1 MKAFQR
7 LLVAAP
13 AAALLPVALAPM
25 GVLANDLNLDL
36 DTVQEYSVAQGA
48 SIRDFSDVYP
58 TDWAYQA
65 LAELVETYGC
75 VSGYPDGTF
84 RGDQPITRYEMA
96 AILSACLDSMSAMEN
111 DSGAMEDMEMLK
123 AEFQDELIELKG
135 EVDGLTAKVGALE
148 ETQFSTTTKAEF
160 EIATDFTY
168 FSTDNEEARGSSTT
182 MVDLEEDDEDY
193 WEHEP
198 GELPPLVE
206 AVEAVP
212 AETIMITGSVWD
224 TTLFNAGGI
233 YSDYA
238 TDGSSTADTHALIP
252 VFYDEEDDENRNG
265 MVIDADEDTDG
276 ITFLINTN
284 VGEDD
289 APDNS
294 AKATIPTASLTTA
307 NTNHY
312 AVVERPRIWS
322 DANDN
327 NEIDDG
333 EVVYASNAQLV
344 GDEFTLVE
352 VTTDEDGE
360 EEFAEGETVNSLEW
374 INDNLEMTEAV
385 AGVAE
390 VPHPG
395 IPSGEQR
402 EVVTPYGEDNSG
414 LALSS
419 SVEINFVTSFTGS
432 DKLTFKLGGD
442 VMSVENHYLALGNFY
457 DVADNSNNHI
467 EFKGFTYERN
477 FDLGVPFSVILGT
490 DFADLDAIEGREHY
504 YPYDGY
510 YDYEIKDFGD
520 AGFGFNVALLDSDA
534 GTVNFSASYA
544 VDGDNASDQTGK
556 KGFFGEDTDRSFA
569 VGLNWDGDL
578 FGGNQALFTVAYQNI
593 SENEAD
599 YNMEHGGHYHKM
611 TDGRTKSIVHLL
623 AGVYLTDTISLN
635 GIYSFGTWNYDSY
648 GDEKTAQWS
657 FAFNVDDAFFPGNS
671 AGIAYGAPE
680 HVTDVAG
687 MDPIKVLELYYSFKV
702 NDNFTIPVYMDFI
715 SNAGNAMMGNGT
727 NKDAFAIAVRPKLTF

>member
-135 EVDGLTAKVGALE
+135 EVDGLATKVSALE

-168 FSTDNEEARGSSTT
+168 FSADNEEARGKATSMEERVITPGTT
-182 MVDLEEDDEDY
+182 ALVMGNQ
-193 WEHEP
+193 WNS
-198 GELPPLVE
+198 ELR
-206 AVEAVP
+206 
-212 AETIMITGSVWD
+212 
-224 TTLFNAGGI
+224 AGGK
-233 YSDYA
+233 YGTYA
-238 TDGSSTADTHALIP
+238 ISNPTTDNHYALIP
-252 VFYDEEDDENRNG
+252 LFNDEDDKDNQNG
-265 MVIDADEDTDG
+265 MI
-276 ITFLINTN
+276 INL
-284 VGEDD
+284 ESDS
-289 APDNS
+289 DNNNIIF
-294 AKATIPTASLTTA
+294 KVNNNETGNTATIPTSVLTPS
-307 NTNHY
+307 NVNHY
-312 AVVERPRIWS
+312 GVVKRPRIWV
-322 DANDN
+322 DGDN
-327 NEIDDG
+327 NDG
-333 EVVYASNAQLV
+333 VIKPEEVMYASNAQLIKETMKIITHV
-344 GDEFTLVE
+344 PVDNEGNENF
-352 VTTDEDGE
+352 EDATYE
-360 EEFAEGETVNSLEW
+360 EVNSIDWLRE
-374 INDNLEMTEAV
+374 NLEMDDAV
-385 AGVAE
+385 TRMEE
-390 VPHPG
+390 VETH
-395 IPSGEQR
+395 
-402 EVVTPYGEDNSG
+402 YGEDNSG

-419 SVEINFVTSFTGS
+419 SVTIAFITSFTGE
-432 DKLTFKLGGD
+432 DKLTFKLAGD

-457 DVADNSNNHI
+457 DIADNSNNHI

-477 FDLGVPFSVILGT
+477 FDLGVPFTVILGT
-490 DFADLDAIEGREHY
+490 DFADLDAIEGIEDRY
-504 YPYDGY
+504 YSYGGYDR
-510 YDYEIKDFGD
+510 YEIRDFGD
-520 AGFGFNVALLDSDA
+520 AGFGFNVALLDNDA

-569 VGLNWDGDL
+569 VGLNWDGAL
-578 FGGNQALFTVAYQNI
+578 FGGNDALFTVAYQNI

-599 YNMEHGGHYHKM
+599 YYMQHGDHYHEM

-623 AGVYLTDTISLN
+623 AGVHLTDTISLDGN
-635 GIYSFGTWNYDSY
+635 YSFGTWNYDSY
-648 GDEKTAQWS
+648 GDKKTAQWS

-671 AGIAYGAPE
+671 AGIAYGTPE
-680 HVTDVAG
+680 YVTDVAG
-687 MDPIKVLELYYSFKV
+687 MDPTKVLELYYSFKV

-715 SNAGNAMMGNGT
+715 SNAGNEMMGNGT
-727 NKDAFAIAVRPKLTF
+727 NKNAFGIAVRPKLTF